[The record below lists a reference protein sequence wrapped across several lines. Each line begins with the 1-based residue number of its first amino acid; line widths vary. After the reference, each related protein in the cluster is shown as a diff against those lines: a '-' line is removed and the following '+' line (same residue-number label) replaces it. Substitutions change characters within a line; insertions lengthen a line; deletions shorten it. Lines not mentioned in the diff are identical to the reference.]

1 MIRFISM
8 YVGIGGKLIMSSD
21 FLLFWNFHIFFF
33 HHGLVVNHQAKV
45 VQERT
50 HVTSM

>member
-1 MIRFISM
+1 MLEL
-8 YVGIGGKLIMSSD
+8 GGVIMSSD
-21 FLLFWNFHIFFF
+21 FLLFWNFHIFFS

-45 VQERT
+45 VLEWT